1 MKSRLPPRSRSSS
14 PPPPAD
20 LVKKVRGRAAKTAAS
35 CSVSSGVSSD
45 VARAVKKEGLAA
57 RRSALVA
64 SVPFRFLHR
73 SASTYMLAAS
83 PPLKAV
89 ATRKRQSRRSDAIST
104 VGAREGSAR
113 TAASRRER
121 MYASA
126 LSCSSEPHHSD
137 GASGV
142 RRTSASAS
150 VKAGSATGLAGAA
163 TGAGAT
169 AGGEGA
175 GADAAAGGGG
185 WGGCGGGCGA
195 FAGAAAAGAAAIFSA
210 LCLALAARSRSTSS

>member
-1 MKSRLPPRSRSSS
+1 MKSRLPARSRSSS

-35 CSVSSGVSSD
+35 CSFSSGFSSD
-45 VARAVKKEGLAA
+45 VAPAVKKEGLAA
-57 RRSALVA
+57 RRSFLVA

-126 LSCSSEPHHSD
+126 LSCSSEPHHAD
-137 GASGV
+137 GASGG
-142 RRTSASAS
+142 RRTSTSAA
-150 VKAGSATGLAGAA
+150 VKAGSARGWAGAA